1 MGILDF
7 ILKKGS
13 AETKGIGPELYSIAR
28 RTFVASSQADLKSF
42 FSQEKLSDEQ
52 LFSILFE
59 QFLVRLSICYHWLD
73 KAFEL
78 GKITREER
86 DKINVDLTLE
96 IQDLACR
103 MASEFQIDRY
113 EFFFF
118 TTDKIRT
125 YRASYQDDMAE
136 EKEEK
141 RGGLQF
147 MKTAGL
153 ILNASLQPVIGK
165 EVKDNSRRKVSSRR
179 VKKGRPRAKEIRG
192 KKKTNELTAKISKYI
207 SPDIRSVTD
216 EVRRMLKGRAT
227 I

>member
-13 AETKGIGPELYSIAR
+13 AETKGVGPALYRIAR
-28 RTFVASSQADLKSF
+28 RTFVGSYQADLKRF

-52 LFSILFE
+52 IFSILFE

-141 RGGLQF
+141 KSDVQF

-153 ILNASLQPVIGK
+153 ILKASLQPVIGK
-165 EVKDNSRRKVSSRR
+165 EAKDKSKRKVSSRKA
-179 VKKGRPRAKEIRG
+179 KKGKPRAKEIRD
-192 KKKTNELTAKISKYI
+192 KKKTNELTRKISQYI
-207 SPDIRSVTD
+207 SPDIWSVTD
-216 EVRRMLKGRAT
+216 EVRKMLKGRT
-227 I
+227 ML